1 MSLDPMLRL
10 DRVLP
15 DLFDELAG
23 ARTPDYLEA
32 AIERASSRP
41 QRPRWTFPERWIPV
55 DIATRPVQAQ
65 RFAAR
70 TIGILALIGLL
81 IAAGLAAVYTGA
93 RSRVPA
99 PPFGLAA
106 NGQIAFTENGAIR
119 TVDQVTGRVSDLIV
133 GTAVVGKPSYSR
145 DGRKIAFV
153 RDAGGP
159 HDEVVVAAADG
170 SQALVVTPPGTERVM
185 AVHFAPSG
193 DQVVIEAYRAGVRS
207 LAVAAVDRS
216 DFRWLAIDGEATR
229 AAFLPT
235 SGSTLLFV
243 SGGPGAEG
251 ETIEGID
258 LETGQRTIVV
268 PPIAYG
274 EFVGAPSVSPDG
286 SRFAFARW
294 ITQGP
299 QHAESNTYIVASD
312 GSGAPSMVPPAPGMC
327 CQGYPAWSNDGSRLA
342 FLRSYDD
349 HAAVV
354 VVRADLHGSA
364 REIRIATT
372 YDVTLSW
379 SPDDRY
385 VLGVVNREYDDVAIE
400 HLLVDVETGLL
411 AETKWDRNGAAVYQ
425 RRAP

>member
-1 MSLDPMLRL
+1 MSLDPMRRL

-15 DLFDELAG
+15 GLFDELAG

-32 AIERASSRP
+32 AIERASSRS
-41 QRPRWTFPERWIPV
+41 QRPRWTFPERWLPME
-55 DIATRPVQAQ
+55 IATRPVQTQ
-65 RFAAR
+65 RFPAR

-106 NGQIAFTENGAIR
+106 NGQIAFTENGDIR

-133 GTAVVGKPSYSR
+133 GTAAVGKPSYSR

-159 HDEVVVAAADG
+159 LDEVVVAAADG
-170 SQALVVTPPGTERVM
+170 SQAMVVTPAGTERVM

-193 DQVVIEAYRAGVRS
+193 HEVVIEAYRAGVRS
-207 LAVAAVDRS
+207 LAVAAVDGS
-216 DFRWLAIDGEATR
+216 DFRWLPIDGAATR

-235 SGSTLLFV
+235 SGSMLLFV
-243 SGGPGAEG
+243 SGGAGPEG
-251 ETIEGID
+251 EAIERLD
-258 LETGQRTIVV
+258 LETGRRTVVV
-268 PPIAYG
+268 PAIGYG
-274 EFVGAPSVSPDG
+274 EFVGAPTVSPDG

-299 QHAESNTYIVASD
+299 QAAESNTYTIPSD
-312 GSGAPSMVPPAPGMC
+312 GSAVPSMVPPAPGMC

-354 VVRADLHGSA
+354 VVPADLRGPAS
-364 REIRIATT
+364 EIRISTT

-379 SPDDRY
+379 SPDDKY
-385 VLGVVNREYDDVAIE
+385 ILGVINREYDHVAVE
-400 HLLVDVETGLL
+400 HFLVDVETGLT
-411 AETKWDRNGAAVYQ
+411 AETTWNRNGAAVYQ
-425 RRAP
+425 RMAP